1 MLKKSSY
8 LARPYIIIFIVS
20 VIMVLPQIML
30 KNPILGIDSNFH
42 LNRIYEDAMQI
53 KNWNFSY
60 FQSNYGFSQ
69 SARIVNAMYGPIW
82 GYVLGFLLFITGSLV
97 KFQLV
102 SDLLL
107 LIIGGSGM
115 YLFTRKSGANEL
127 FATIGAAIF
136 MNVGWFSAWLTGQ
149 EFTAWGMMVMPY
161 VLIMG
166 VRMITDHD
174 QPVRVLPLAISVAV
188 IIQVHMLSTL
198 LIIIALI
205 PYFIVGMQ
213 RANNRVTM
221 LRNTVFAAL
230 LTIIMSANVWGGM
243 LNVSSG
249 NHLMQ
254 PFTVANMASVSLDLS
269 IGDNYLFALGTVCS
283 ILFVCQIFAAFSTK
297 GLPLATYLNTY
308 VGAFFLIVGSKL
320 FPWQRL
326 ATVLPAAK
334 NWLQFPSRLG
344 SIAGLLLIAGMA
356 SYLTT
361 RVTPIENSHQKLNA
375 RRYLNWPTGLFALA
389 AVVLVWQNLNVMTV
403 QLKKWDTAQPIQRM
417 DNIYLSK
424 QASTIEIKNAFK
436 GHDLGEG
443 LALASKGTT
452 DYLNQPVSYLKYNQ
466 NRNTYTDYIDQIV
479 KKNPLYSK
487 KVLADG
493 SLAITW
499 RAKRAQK
506 VQLPVVGYAKSAITF
521 NGTHGWN
528 SQYQHSN
535 LGALIVAQKQGKN
548 TLVIKYHQGNVFNIL
563 GIIAL
568 VTWLAVLMLESGQ
581 LLRRRATQRLN

>member
-1 MLKKSSY
+1 MLKKSGY
-8 LARPYIIIFIVS
+8 LARPYIIIAIIS
-20 VIMVLPQIML
+20 VIMVLPQIIL

-97 KFQLV
+97 KFQLA

-107 LIIGGSGM
+107 LIVGGSGM

-166 VRMITDHD
+166 IRMITDHA
-174 QPVRVLPLAISVAV
+174 QPVRVLPLAISVAL

-198 LIIIALI
+198 LIIVALI
-205 PYFIVGMQ
+205 PYFIIGMM
-213 RANNRVTM
+213 RANDRIKM
-221 LRNTVFAAL
+221 LQKTVIAAL
-230 LTIIMSANVWGGM
+230 LTLVMSANVWGGM
-243 LNVSSG
+243 LNVTSG

-254 PFTVANMASVSLDLS
+254 PFTVPNMANVSLDLS

-308 VGAFFLIVGSKL
+308 IGAFFLILGSKI

-344 SIAGLLLIAGMA
+344 SIAGILLIAGMA

-361 RVTPIENSHQKLNA
+361 RVKHNNPHQANA
-375 RRYLNWPTGLFALA
+375 GRFLNWPTGLFALA
-389 AVVLVWQNLNVMTV
+389 AVVLIWQNLNVMNA

-424 QASTIEIKNAFK
+424 HASPLELRNAFK
-436 GHDLGEG
+436 GQDLGKG

-452 DYLNQPVSYLKYNQ
+452 DYLNQPERYLAYNQ

-479 KKNPLYSK
+479 KKNHLYHK
-487 KVLADG
+487 QVLADG
-493 SLAITW
+493 SLSVTW
-499 RAKRAQK
+499 QAKKRGK
-506 VQLPVVGYAKSAITF
+506 VQLPVVGYAKSAVTF
-521 NGTHGWN
+521 NGTKGWN
-528 SQYQHSN
+528 SQYQHSS
-535 LGALIVAQKQGKN
+535 LGALIVDQKQGKN
-548 TLVIKYHQGNVFNIL
+548 NLVIKYQSGNGFKAL
-563 GIIAL
+563 GIMAAMAWF
-568 VTWLAVLMLESGQ
+568 VVAVLAIIQRFG
-581 LLRRRATQRLN
+581 RRTAQRLN